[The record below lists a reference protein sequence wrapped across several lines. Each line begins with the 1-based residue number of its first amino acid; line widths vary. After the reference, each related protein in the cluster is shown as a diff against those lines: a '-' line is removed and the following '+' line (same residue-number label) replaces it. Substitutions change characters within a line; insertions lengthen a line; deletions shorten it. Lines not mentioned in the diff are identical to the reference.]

1 MFNVVAMFS
10 QGSSKGVRP
19 LVTADDLSLS
29 LSVASGGENPVRI
42 ESVWIKKFLT
52 ESINIPTPPSLFP
65 QRLTRVCVQTRRT
78 ARVSQSP
85 SMCVHLT
92 ASEAYGIMS

>member
-19 LVTADDLSLS
+19 LVQLPQM
-29 LSVASGGENPVRI
+29 SGGENPARI

-52 ESINIPTPPSLFP
+52 ESINIPTSPPPLP
-65 QRLTRVCVQTRRT
+65 QSLTRVCVRSKPDEPQELVKVR
-78 ARVSQSP
+78 Q
-85 SMCVHLT
+85 CVFT
-92 ASEAYGIMS
+92 